1 MENVLGIMGG
11 MGPQATQLFY
21 KMIVDNTQA
30 ACDQEHINV
39 LILGHATMPDRT
51 AAILSG
57 EEEEIHERLLK
68 DMKFLEQYGCKAIAI
83 PCNTSH
89 YFIEKLSHEI
99 SIPIINMVEES
110 AAEAAKAARERM
122 LASLSQADLFET
134 GFPYEQIGI
143 LATDGTIKMG
153 LYQKALEK
161 SGADWYIPDEETQ
174 KLVMYEIY
182 DRIKKGLPA
191 DMSTWL
197 KIESAM
203 KNAGCTQVLLA
214 CTELSVIC
222 EEEGLS
228 DYYID
233 AMKVLTHRC
242 IEFMGKQVGSH
253 VSAEDLR
260 WQQFN
265 EFLQNERD
273 W

>member
-21 KMIVDNTQA
+21 KMLVDNTEA
-30 ACDQEHINV
+30 ECDQEHINV
-39 LILGHATMPDRT
+39 LIMGHATMPDRT

-57 EEEEIHERLLK
+57 DEEEIHRRLLE
-68 DMKFLEQYGCKAIAI
+68 DLKFLESYGCRAIAI

-89 YFIEKLSHEI
+89 YFIEKLNHEI

-110 AAEAAKAARERM
+110 AAKAAAAARERM
-122 LASLSQADLFET
+122 IASLSQADLFET

-153 LYQKALEK
+153 LYQTAL
-161 SGADWYIPDEETQ
+161 SHAGADWYVPDEEIQ

-182 DRIKKGLPA
+182 ERIKKGLPA
-191 DMSTWL
+191 DMQVWH
-197 KIESAM
+197 KIEAAM
-203 KNAGCTQVLLA
+203 KAAGCTQVILA

-222 EEEGLS
+222 EEESLS

-233 AMKVLTHRC
+233 AMKVLAERC
-242 IEFMGKQVGSH
+242 IEFMGKQVGEH